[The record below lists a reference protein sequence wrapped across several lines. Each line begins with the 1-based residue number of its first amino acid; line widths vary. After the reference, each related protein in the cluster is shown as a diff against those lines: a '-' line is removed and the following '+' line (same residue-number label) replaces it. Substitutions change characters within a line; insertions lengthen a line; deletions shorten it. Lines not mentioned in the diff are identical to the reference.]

1 MRYKHMNDLQ
11 ALKLQLVDEV
21 ENHQEELIDFC
32 SKLIQIPSV
41 NPPGDTTEIT
51 AFIEHYLNDV
61 GIAYQKYEAA
71 DKMFNLVA
79 SIGNGEGKELV
90 YCGHTDVVPVGDLS
104 KWDFDPFSG
113 EVKDGWMLGRGAS
126 DMKAGLAGIIFATKL
141 LKKLNIELPGKL
153 TLAIVPDEETGGEFG
168 VPWLLERGLVKGDGC
183 LIAEPSS
190 PLNPTI
196 GQKGSYWFE
205 LEVHGEPGHG
215 SLSPLAGRNAI
226 NDAIRAIQEIRTLW
240 DMNIVIPEE
249 VQPLIEV
256 SKKYMREVEKDRLKY
271 QEVLEKIT
279 VNIGT
284 IEGGTKSN
292 VIPDYCKVQV
302 DCRLPFGITQEEV
315 TEILKNK
322 LDALDIE
329 YSIRRFG
336 FKSVANYTPAE
347 NPVCQSIVDNISF
360 VTGLE
365 AYGVMQWASS
375 DARHFRQYDIPV
387 LQYGPA
393 YLPSIHGYNEKVRV
407 EDIVRCAKV
416 YITAAIDF
424 LYQK

>member
-1 MRYKHMNDLQ
+1 MNDLQ
-11 ALKLQLVDEV
+11 ALKAQLLEAV
-21 ENHQEELIDFC
+21 EKHQDELIAFC

-51 AFIEHYLNDV
+51 AFIENYLQDV
-61 GIAYQKYEAA
+61 GITYQKYEAA

-79 SIGNGEGKELV
+79 SIGSGEGKELI

-104 KWDFDPFSG
+104 KWEFNPFSG

-168 VPWLLERGLVKGDGC
+168 VPWLLERGFVQGDGC

-205 LEVHGEPGHG
+205 LEVRGEPGHG

-226 NDAIRAIQEIRTLW
+226 VDAIRAIQEIRTLW
-240 DMNIVIPEE
+240 DLEITIPEE
-249 VQPLIEV
+249 VLPLIEV

-315 TEILKNK
+315 TEILKHK
-322 LDALDIE
+322 LDGLAID
-329 YSIRRFG
+329 YSIKRFG

-347 NPVCQSIVDNISF
+347 NPVCQSIVENISF
-360 VTGLE
+360 VTGQE

-375 DARHFRQYDIPV
+375 DARHFRQYNIPV

-416 YITAAIDF
+416 YITAAVDF